1 MQENSLRI
9 AQNDN
14 FLNRLGKTLTRLLIP
29 TKLGING
36 MVISIKRNSLIKAF
50 NNYIES
56 DTEEDVDKKEYIEK
70 KYENVYTAYL
80 ESIDKNV
87 MDTIYKKVKND
98 NANEFEKRALA
109 NYYNVI
115 NLKQKEYAE
124 YKYQKQKY
132 LLELD
137 YENIKYAG
145 KEKILENYK
154 KFYVSKMEAL
164 YKSLL
169 KQYSIKLSDNLN
181 YVDKDMVYE
190 KIFSTLEQYIGEI
203 LPLKMEIGG
212 NDNYSDIIEEY
223 NKFDTF
229 TIGKLDQVENL
240 TKKSIL
246 LGISRRLFTH
256 SLPLV
261 VAEQC
266 YIKLLKDTRSL
277 IVDTKI
283 EAKREKAYN
292 LLLGIIE
299 DYNIKLLSTKIYWDK
314 PEQREEYKAFWKKFK
329 QIEKIKKSDYIQY
342 MLNKE
347 VLFIKE
353 DLKKV
358 QKNENKYCKIIKYYK
373 TKLVS
378 LGAMRQ
384 LKNSCISEGKYT
396 KNKDVVGI
404 SE

>member
-80 ESIDKNV
+80 EAIDKNV

-137 YENIKYAG
+137 YENIRYAG

-223 NKFDTF
+223 NKFATF

-404 SE
+404 SK

>member
-137 YENIKYAG
+137 YENIRYAG

-404 SE
+404 SK

>member
-347 VLFIKE
+347 VLFVKE

>member
-404 SE
+404 SK

>member
-1 MQENSLRI
+1 MQVNSLRI

-80 ESIDKNV
+80 EAIDKNV

-137 YENIKYAG
+137 YENIRYAG

-190 KIFSTLEQYIGEI
+190 KIFYTLEQYIGEI

-229 TIGKLDQVENL
+229 TIGKLD
-240 TKKSIL
+240 
-246 LGISRRLFTH
+246 
-256 SLPLV
+256 
-261 VAEQC
+261 
-266 YIKLLKDTRSL
+266 
-277 IVDTKI
+277 
-283 EAKREKAYN
+283 
-292 LLLGIIE
+292 
-299 DYNIKLLSTKIYWDK
+299 
-314 PEQREEYKAFWKKFK
+314 
-329 QIEKIKKSDYIQY
+329 
-342 MLNKE
+342 
-347 VLFIKE
+347 
-353 DLKKV
+353 
-358 QKNENKYCKIIKYYK
+358 
-373 TKLVS
+373 
-378 LGAMRQ
+378 
-384 LKNSCISEGKYT
+384 
-396 KNKDVVGI
+396 
-404 SE
+404 

>member
-14 FLNRLGKTLTRLLIP
+14 FLNLLGKTLTRLLIP

-314 PEQREEYKAFWKKFK
+314 PEQREGYKAFWKKFK

-347 VLFIKE
+347 VLFVKE

-396 KNKDVVGI
+396 KNKDAVGI
-404 SE
+404 SK